1 MIAPITFPSAL
12 YFWKHYD
19 NLMELH
25 ESSHLVTE
33 QAFDSYMK
41 RSLLSFAAMQGMEI
55 PLHIMV
61 SNKGQ
66 RKKGEFISH
75 VIPKGLPEGSFVQ
88 LSEAVHIASPELTF
102 LLAAKTMSIAELAV
116 LACDLSGI
124 YYLAESAEYGQKQR
138 TPITSVE
145 KIAGYLQNVQQVE
158 GLKKARVAI
167 QYAMNRSN
175 SPMESKLAVAG
186 SLRYHYGG
194 YSISKPE
201 LNYEVELSETGKTFL
216 KRNSCCCDMVWPDLK
231 VVVEYDSDLAHLLPG
246 RVRYD
251 KRRTTALQLSGY
263 TVITITR
270 DHFSNENT
278 IEELFL
284 LITKT
289 VEGSI
294 NKRALLNSHAAR
306 MEVIKKLFLI
316 DIRYYANVMSTVF
329 DSTG

>member
-1 MIAPITFPSAL
+1 MITAITFPSAL
-12 YFWKHYD
+12 HFWKHYD
-19 NLMELH
+19 NKIELH
-25 ESSHLVTE
+25 ESSNLSTE
-33 QAFDSYMK
+33 QPFDSYMK
-41 RSLLSFAAMQGMEI
+41 SSLISFAAMHGIRI

-61 SNKGQ
+61 PSKEQ

-88 LSEAVHIASPELTF
+88 LSDVIHITSPELTF

-116 LACDLSGI
+116 LACDLAGI
-124 YYLAESAEYGQKQR
+124 YYLKESAEFGQEQR

-145 KIAGYLQNVQQVE
+145 KIAEYLQNVQRIE
-158 GLKKARVAI
+158 GLKKARIAI
-167 QYAMNRSN
+167 KYAMNRSN
-175 SPMESKLAVAG
+175 SPVESKLAVAG
-186 SLRYHYGG
+186 SLRYYYGG
-194 YSISKPE
+194 YSISKPT
-201 LNYEVELSETGKTFL
+201 LNYEVELSEEGKTFL

-231 VVVEYDSDLAHLLPG
+231 VVVEYDSDLAHLLPR

-270 DHFSNENT
+270 DHFTNENT

-294 NKRALLNSHAAR
+294 NKRALANSSAAR
-306 MEVIKKLFLI
+306 LEVIKKLFLI
-316 DIRYYANVMSTVF
+316 DIRY
-329 DSTG
+329 